1 MKSQLQLFQE
11 AYGDQTF
18 QQQNLAMLE
27 NLSGPA
33 AGGFAP
39 DSGYFSQVGAFF
51 RQTNTVR
58 NAYMAIN
65 KPFFVDDPSY
75 NPSQDIEVTQNEWIK
90 SVYPEAFVRLMK
102 STSRMETNHLVNQVK
117 EEHADRQIIEN
128 AGLLGNIA
136 SGLTAGLVDPVNW
149 VAMGGAMK
157 AAKAAGLATR
167 PLAVGAVGATENV
180 LALTAAEPFLQAA
193 QATRTTEEF
202 QRDLVGGAVFGSI
215 LGGVMGSVSSGRT
228 AVNRRLLGADS
239 AEDAI
244 DPNSYRQWLADN
256 PSDQQRLD
264 DLLEGSEGFSIF
276 GEDRAELAGILLKAT
291 QEINPGLARIL
302 GTGRNNF
309 LSRMLVRMLFLNPEM
324 NLARSQ
330 SQFARGALDIILKPA
345 IVRTDTLNRQSVEA
359 VMGIAEI
366 AALRVRHTMDEAF
379 AEYRSGGGT
388 LNHAQ
393 VMEIAGRAAVRGD
406 VVDPHNTLP
415 DYTLSPTDGTLVQVN
430 PFEGLDEAGVKVVEK
445 IAKTNRKFFDAF
457 RKTAIA
463 VGAFTEQDFV
473 DPDKLANYLTRRY
486 LKDKI
491 KAFDPQFKEAVRL
504 GLAEKKSLELP
515 ELELERDGR
524 TTDLNNLQAR
534 LGRMADDDPDRAALT
549 WDRDQLVREIEDYE
563 TAISLLGDESQWDYV
578 ADLVQQ
584 NITDDISD
592 GPTGL
597 MSNSL
602 KRRVLDIDDRFL
614 AGFVET
620 NVSNIQA
627 HQIRTLLP
635 KLIMSGELD
644 KSMDGF
650 QVSRKL
656 QSKLTATTK
665 KLEKLQSDPN
675 NLNLDKISEV
685 RLDLELLLDDAAHL
699 RLSTHLRLQLDVERL
714 GFSSMQEAQVR
725 VNDLVTAL
733 KKTKRELSDKA
744 RRLELHDLEITRA
757 TSALSTAQGRHL
769 GRTVIQNLQ
778 DTLDTLKQNRRDL
791 KNDIKML
798 RLEGNDTRGS
808 LGNISEQMLYG
819 TGSASE
825 RLGGNTATRRQELR
839 FGANYLSMGGA
850 ITEEQ
855 KLVRLMM
862 LKNSVVNR
870 VSNARREAYEI
881 NLHDEQMLRR
891 IQEDY
896 GRLRKDVD
904 QNTRMTFKRKKREKE
919 KLLKQEARDLED
931 MKVIF
936 KRFHKTDGVGNE
948 GLGRV
953 GKTIRDANYVRLGGG
968 FLLSSAPDP
977 AMIIAQVGLPTFI
990 RSMAR
995 YMNPFFRKE
1004 RLSEDMGDW
1013 LFSAEAVL
1021 GGERN
1026 RRIAGLDNLDPERA
1040 TWLERGMQNSA
1051 TYFSKALM
1059 LNKWNGMMKDISSS
1073 AIQHKLI
1080 KIGNKKRAG
1089 KRLSRSDKAF
1099 IEGLGLDDD
1108 RLKRIAQLQEE
1119 FGENGTTLLGGQYH
1133 IARTRRW
1140 GKTGSIDSRVALED
1154 RLAFE
1159 RAVFQRVQQTIVT
1172 PGAGSL
1178 PRWMSSTEMGRI
1190 IGQFGSFTMAATNQV
1205 LVPMVQKGAMMGDF
1219 NQVIMFVGASTLGA
1233 MGYWARQSLNGKNP
1247 FEDEV
1252 KRDKRG
1258 RVIARVPWWKK
1269 SIMEG
1274 IDRGGTLGWLTQ
1286 GNAMMERMTG
1296 VGVSTALGA
1305 GQLSRMQTRSKVDI
1319 LAGPS
1324 AGFIN
1329 DLGTLMGATSAKLV
1343 EGKPF
1348 TEGAYNAGRRML
1360 WGQNLTQTRLA
1371 LDVAPTLYEQR
1382 DGGYGNPTYPETFVP
1397 VQQRLRNFLQG
1408 L

>member
-1 MKSQLQLFQE
+1 
-11 AYGDQTF
+11 
-18 QQQNLAMLE
+18 
-27 NLSGPA
+27 
-33 AGGFAP
+33 
-39 DSGYFSQVGAFF
+39 
-51 RQTNTVR
+51 
-58 NAYMAIN
+58 MAIN
-65 KPFFVDDPSY
+65 KPLFVDDPSY
-75 NPSQDIEVTQNEWIK
+75 NPAQDIEVTQNEWIK
-90 SVYPEAFVRLMK
+90 SVYPDAFVRLMK

-128 AGLLGNIA
+128 AGLLGNIG

-157 AAKAAGLATR
+157 AAKAVGLATR

-215 LGGVMGSVSSGRT
+215 LGGVVGSVSSGRT

-256 PSDQQRLD
+256 PSDQQTLD

-276 GEDRAELAGILLKAT
+276 GEDREQISGILLKAT
-291 QEINPGLARIL
+291 KEINPGLARVL

-330 SQFARGALDIILKPA
+330 SQFARGALDIMLKPA

-366 AALRVRHTMDEAF
+366 AALRVRHAMDEAF
-379 AEYRSGGGT
+379 ADYRQGGGA
-388 LNHAQ
+388 LSSDQ
-393 VMEIAGRAAVRGD
+393 IMEIAGRAAVRGD
-406 VVDPHNTLP
+406 VVNQNTLP
-415 DYTLSPTDGTLVQVN
+415 DYVISPTDGTLVEVN
-430 PFEGLDEAGVKVVEK
+430 PFEALDEAGVKVVEK

-491 KAFDPQFKEAVRL
+491 KAFDPQFKESVKL
-504 GLAEKKSLELP
+504 GLAEKKRLELP
-515 ELELERDGR
+515 ELESERDGR
-524 TTDLNNLQAR
+524 TTDLNNLVAR

-549 WDRDQLVREIEDYE
+549 WDRDQLVREIEEYE

-656 QSKLTATTK
+656 QRRLTATTK
-665 KLEKLQSDPN
+665 KLEELQSDPN

-733 KKTKRELSDKA
+733 KTTKRELSDKA
-744 RRLELHDLEITRA
+744 RRVEVHDLEITRA
-757 TSALSTAQGRHL
+757 TSALSAAQGRNL

-778 DTLDTLKQNRRDL
+778 DTLDTLKQNRSDL

-798 RLEGNDTRGS
+798 RLEGNDTRDS
-808 LGNISEQMLYG
+808 LGNISEQMIYG
-819 TGSASE
+819 KGSASE

-870 VSNARREAYEI
+870 VSNSRREAYEI

-896 GRLRKDVD
+896 ARLRNNVDVEY
-904 QNTRMTFKRKKREKE
+904 QSQRITFKRKKRETE

-931 MKVIF
+931 MRVIF

-948 GLGRV
+948 GLGRI
-953 GKTIRDANYVRLGGG
+953 GKTIRDVNYVRLGGG

-995 YMNPFFRKE
+995 YMNPFFRE

-1013 LFSAEAVL
+1013 VFAAEAVL

-1026 RRIAGLDNLDPERA
+1026 SRIAGLSDLDPARA
-1040 TWLERGMQNSA
+1040 TFLERGMHNSSRL
-1051 TYFSKALM
+1051 FSRALM
-1059 LNKWNGMMKDISSS
+1059 LNRWNGMMKDISSS

-1119 FGENGTTLLGGQYH
+1119 FGENSTTLLGGQYH

-1172 PGAGSL
+1172 PGAGQI
-1178 PRWMSSTEMGRI
+1178 PRWMTSSEMGRI
-1190 IGQFGSFTMAATNQV
+1190 ISQFGSFTMAATNQV

-1219 NQVIMFVGASTLGA
+1219 NQVAMFVGASTLGA

-1252 KRDKRG
+1252 KKDKSG

-1274 IDRGGTLGWLTQ
+1274 IDRGGTMGWLTQ

-1296 VGVSTALGA
+1296 VGASTALGA

-1319 LAGPS
+1319 LAGPT

-1329 DLGTLMGATSAKLV
+1329 DLGTLMGSTAAKLV

-1360 WGQNLTQTRLA
+1360 LGQNLTQTRLA